1 MLKLI
6 LILISTFAV
15 VFCLNLAKVITKSG
29 EIHGYERIIDGNSV
43 NEYLGIPY
51 AEPPIKDLRFKKPLP
66 VKPWKE
72 PFNATEWPNPCFQRY
87 NNNSSEDCLYLNI
100 FAPKSKSNELQ
111 GVMFWIHG
119 GGFLYGS
126 SSLEIYDAAYLAAKG
141 DIIIV
146 TINYRLS
153 TFGFL
158 YTGTDDAPGNAGL
171 YDQALALKWVKDNIE
186 HFGGNPNEITIFGQ
200 SVGSYSVSLHLL
212 SPITRNLF

>member
-1 MLKLI
+1 
-6 LILISTFAV
+6 
-15 VFCLNLAKVITKSG
+15 
-29 EIHGYERIIDGNSV
+29 
-43 NEYLGIPY
+43 
-51 AEPPIKDLRFKKPLP
+51 
-66 VKPWKE
+66 
-72 PFNATEWPNPCFQRY
+72 
-87 NNNSSEDCLYLNI
+87 
-100 FAPKSKSNELQ
+100 
-111 GVMFWIHG
+111 MFWIHG